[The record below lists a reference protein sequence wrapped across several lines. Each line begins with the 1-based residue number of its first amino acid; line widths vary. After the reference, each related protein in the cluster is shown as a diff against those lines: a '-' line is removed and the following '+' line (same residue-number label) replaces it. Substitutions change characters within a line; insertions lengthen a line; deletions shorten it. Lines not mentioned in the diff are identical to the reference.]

1 MKNKQK
7 VDIQICSD
15 VDYECLIAEIT
26 IDGTFFGLV
35 TNEPSKGICFE
46 APEGQVSDEP
56 IDLET
61 YIRALKE
68 AKSELL
74 K

>member
-7 VDIQICSD
+7 IDIQICSD
-15 VDYECLIAEIT
+15 IDYECLFAEVT
-26 IDGTFFGLV
+26 IDGKFFGLV

-46 APEGQVSDEP
+46 APEGQVSDKA

-61 YIRALKE
+61 YIKALNE

-74 K
+74 R